1 MAGHSKWANIQ
12 FRKNSQDAKR
22 GQLFTKLIR
31 EITVASRSGADPA
44 ANSRLRLAMDKAL
57 NANVSK
63 DTIERAIQRGSG
75 GLDRDDY
82 QEVRYEGYAPGGIA
96 VMVDCM
102 TDNRNRTVSEVRHCF
117 TKCGGSLATDG
128 AVAYLFRLMGVMY
141 YAPDVPEEAL
151 LEAALEAGADD
162 MVVAGDGSREVLVQ
176 PDHLEVTR
184 QVLEKAGFPPAE
196 VELGPHPLT
205 KVAVDEEHAATVER
219 LLADLDQLDDV
230 QAVYS
235 NAEFGLSV
243 TG

>member
-31 EITVASRSGADPA
+31 EITVAARAGADPA
-44 ANSRLRLAMDKAL
+44 ANSRLRLAIDKAL
-57 NANVSK
+57 SANASK

-82 QEVRYEGYAPGGIA
+82 QEVRYEGYAPGGVA
-96 VMVDCM
+96 VMVDCL
-102 TDNRNRTVSEVRHCF
+102 TNNRNRTVSEVRHCF
-117 TKCGGSLATDG
+117 TRCGGSLATDG
-128 AVAYLFRLMGVMY
+128 AVAYLFRHMGILY

-151 LEAALEAGADD
+151 LEVALGVGATD
-162 MVVAGDGSREVLVQ
+162 MIVAGDGSREVLVQ
-176 PDHLEVTR
+176 PEDLDAARQRLEA
-184 QVLEKAGFPPAE
+184 AGFPPAE
-196 VELGPHPLT
+196 VALAPYPLSR
-205 KVAVDEEHAATVER
+205 VAVDEEHAAIVER

-235 NAEFGLSV
+235 NAELGLSV
-243 TG
+243 AG